1 MRDLTFTELDT
12 EIAEQL
18 PAREL
23 MGKGWGGCGCGGGDS
38 TSVHQYNGSA
48 NGNTGGGGFNVG
60 ILNGNLS
67 GNNVAILGGGGQG
80 GPPVL

>member
-1 MRDLTFTELDT
+1 MRDLTFTELDM

-23 MGKGWGGCGCGGGDS
+23 MGKGWCGGGGGCGGDS
-38 TSVHQYNGSA
+38 TTQWNGSA
-48 NGNTGGGGFNVG
+48 NGNTGGGCGGLNVG

-67 GNNVAILGGGGQG
+67 GNNVAIGGGG
-80 GPPVL
+80 PVY

>member
-23 MGKGWGGCGCGGGDS
+23 MGKGWGGCGCGGSDGAS
-38 TSVHQYNGSA
+38 QW
-48 NGNTGGGGFNVG
+48 NGNTGGGDGFNVG

-67 GNNVAILGGGGQG
+67 GNNVVIGGGG
-80 GPPVL
+80 PVY

>member
-12 EIAEQL
+12 EIAELL

-23 MGKGWGGCGCGGGDS
+23 MGKGWGGCGCGGSDG
-38 TSVHQYNGSA
+38 TSQWNGSA
-48 NGNTGGGGFNVG
+48 NGNTGGGDGFNVG

-67 GNNVAILGGGGQG
+67 GNNVVIGGGGG
-80 GPPVL
+80 PVL

>member
-23 MGKGWGGCGCGGGDS
+23 MGKGWGGCGCGGSDG
-38 TSVHQYNGSA
+38 TSQWNGSA
-48 NGNTGGGGFNVG
+48 NGNTGGGDGFNVG

-67 GNNVAILGGGGQG
+67 GNNVVIGGGG
-80 GPPVL
+80 PVY

>member
-23 MGKGWGGCGCGGGDS
+23 MGKGWCGCGGGDS
-38 TSVHQYNGSA
+38 FNQWNGSA

-67 GNNVAILGGGGQG
+67 GNNVAILGGGG
-80 GPPVL
+80 PVR

>member
-1 MRDLTFTELDT
+1 MAAAL
-12 EIAEQL
+12 
-18 PAREL
+18 
-23 MGKGWGGCGCGGGDS
+23 
-38 TSVHQYNGSA
+38 
-48 NGNTGGGGFNVG
+48 NVG